1 MKKENT
7 SQLIIRTGN
16 ASLSFSHLDIQEVS
30 LPICYVPYTLNNG
43 ISMAANLREA
53 FKEEVQGSENYASVS
68 VMVDS
73 AVMMTPIDAFDERQS
88 ATLYAHCMPLG
99 DNEAVMHTVLPTL
112 NAVAVFAINKD
123 LKMVVTDRY
132 PQARFFCA
140 AASVWRYMH
149 HHNTAGK
156 KNRLYTYFHNNGV
169 DVFQFAPNRFR
180 FFNHFSLGDAPN
192 DADRAADA
200 IYYLMGAWTQ
210 LQLNAEEDELY
221 ISGDMPNRQWSI
233 DELHRFLHKVY
244 PINPT
249 AIFNRH
255 TVTRIEGMPLDLMA
269 IWAKA

>member
-1 MKKENT
+1 MKKENS
-7 SQLIIRTGN
+7 SQLIIRIGN
-16 ASLSFSHLDIQEVS
+16 GSLSFSHLDIQEVS
-30 LPICYVPYTLNNG
+30 LPISYVPYTLNNG

-53 FKEEVQGSENYASVS
+53 FKEEVQGSEDYASVS

-73 AVMMTPIDAFDERQS
+73 PVMMTPVDVFAEEQC
-88 ATLYAHCMPLG
+88 AALYAHCMTLG

-112 NAVAVFAINKD
+112 HAVAVFAINKD
-123 LKMVVTDRY
+123 LRMVVTDHY
-132 PQARFFCA
+132 PQARFFSA
-140 AASVWRYMH
+140 AAPVWRYMH

-156 KNRLYTYFHNNGV
+156 RNRLYTYFHNNGV
-169 DVFQFAPNRFR
+169 DVFQFAPNRFK
-180 FFNHFSLGDAPN
+180 FFNHFSLADAHN

-221 ISGDMPNRQWSI
+221 ISGNMPNQQWGI
-233 DELHRFLHKVY
+233 DELPRFLHKVY
-244 PINPT
+244 HINPT

-255 TVTRIEGMPLDLMA
+255 AVTRIEAMPLDLMA